1 MEAAARGGGNGGGW
15 AGRVAGAEAGRGEAG
30 GGPWGRK
37 RQVSADWAA
46 SGRALLPVERGL
58 VREVLPL
65 YANSHTAASR
75 TGLQTTCFVNEARQA
90 AAESFNAR
98 ITRSDRNSDV
108 VLFTGHGSTG
118 AINKMVQV
126 LGLHRPH
133 VGGEDSRPVVF
144 VGPHEHH
151 SNLLPWRESCAEVIV
166 IPEDAE
172 GRLCRATLADTLRRT
187 RGRPLR
193 IGAFSACSNVTG
205 VVADV
210 DAITEQLHRGDCLA
224 FWDYAG
230 AAQHIGLDM
239 NPVVADPNGGGSN
252 PWVYKDAAFV
262 SLHKFPGGP
271 GCPGLLLAKRRLF
284 INATPSEP
292 GGGTVFFVTERDH
305 RYLSNRE
312 HREQGGTQDIPG
324 QSRAGLM
331 LSSLR
336 AAAPFTVWRE
346 RDEAVARRLLSG
358 LAQEPAIALL
368 GPELHPRGA
377 HRVPVTSFLVRAP
390 PPPGSPGSRW
400 LHPAFVC
407 AILADVF
414 GVQSRAGCM
423 CAGPY
428 GLRLL
433 GISEA
438 DQTAIEAHL
447 ADQLEVLR
455 PGFTRLSPSSHAPE
469 WEIDYIVGAA
479 RAVARDGWR
488 LLPHYR
494 FDPKTGEWKHRS
506 RMRRFQDRKWLEPLA
521 QWPRGGSHVSSGGA
535 QPSEAS
541 AEEPVAGEE
550 DGREN
555 GEVEAAAF
563 AAGDDWESGF
573 WAAVNRRESAFQSDL
588 KKQLE
593 EGEALLRSPPAVA
606 RGGPA
611 PAEELLSAE
620 NHDSALTALLRWF
633 MLPSE
638 ALALIQD
645 AHSGDVW
652 RGASTPT
659 EVPVEGPV
667 APRQYAEPGTVTPWE
682 PAPEDTW
689 AGSAAGEASG
699 KGPAAASNGA
709 DAGEGAEP
717 VEIQRAPEKVDVE
730 RASSKK
736 YPLRRGRAAEEG
748 PAWTVLKAKRARV
761 GVGSGDAPTE
771 AAAVALTGGQ
781 AAPKRDKK
789 TGLLR
794 IPQKLYR
801 NMAMAVSQWGMI
813 KQGDKVL
820 LGLSGGKDSLAL
832 LHCLLALKQKY
843 PPGSWELACATVD
856 PGSEAFNP
864 KPLIPYLE
872 SLGVKYHY
880 LETPIME
887 WAREGRLQ
895 GDSIC
900 AFCARMKRGALYTCC
915 REHGYN
921 KLAMAQHL
929 DDQAESFFMSVMH
942 NGLLRT
948 MKANYPVDAG
958 DIRVI
963 RPLVYVREK
972 ELRDFSYA
980 AGLPVI
986 AENCPA
992 CFSDPKERAHIK
1004 KLLAKQETLFP
1015 ALFSC
1020 LRRALTPLMDPAL
1033 MDVTQVVSREVASM
1047 TDSRRRDRQ
1056 AEARAGADTTADW
1069 EQQQTG
1075 RVNLAP
1081 EQIALLE
1088 ALPERALLHELQRR
1102 ARGERHGRAQGKK
1115 EEAAGAPGAPAATRD
1130 GEFEADLHPKQTM
1143 CTAEACARR
1152 AED

>member
-1 MEAAARGGGNGGGW
+1 
-15 AGRVAGAEAGRGEAG
+15 V
-30 GGPWGRK
+30 

-65 YANSHTAASR
+65 YANAHTAASR
-75 TGLQTTCFVNEARQA
+75 TGLQTTCFVSEARQA
-90 AAESFNAR
+90 AAEAFNAR
-98 ITRSDRNSDV
+98 ITRADQNADV
-108 VLFTGHGSTG
+108 VLFAGQGSTG

-133 VGGEDSRPVVF
+133 AGDEGSRPVVF

-151 SNLLPWRESCAEVIV
+151 SNLLPWRESCAEVV
-166 IPEDAE
+166 AIPEDAE
-172 GRLCRATLADTLRRT
+172 GRLCRASLAAALRRT
-187 RGRPLR
+187 RRSALR

-205 VVADV
+205 VVAEV
-210 DAITEQLHRGDCLA
+210 DAVTEQLHRGGCLA
-224 FWDYAG
+224 FWDYAS

-239 NPVVADPNGGGSN
+239 NPVVAGSGRSN

-284 INATPSEP
+284 ANAAPSEP

-336 AAAPFTVWRE
+336 AAAPPAEWRA
-346 RDEAVARRLLSG
+346 RDEAVAQRLLAG
-358 LAQEPAIALL
+358 LAAEPTVTLL
-368 GPELHPRGA
+368 GPPPHPRGSS
-377 HRVPVTSFLVRAP
+377 RVPVASFLVRAP
-390 PPPGSPGSRW
+390 PRPGAGGSLW
-400 LHPAFVC
+400 LHPAYVC
-407 AILADVF
+407 AVLADVF

-433 GISEA
+433 GLSEA

-455 PGFTRLSPSSHAPE
+455 PGFTRLSPATHAPD

-494 FDPKTGEWKHRS
+494 FNPKTGEWKHRS
-506 RMRRFQDRKWLEPLA
+506 RLRRFQDRKWLEPLA
-521 QWPRGGSHVSSGGA
+521 QWPRPAASRPAELNQAPEGG
-535 QPSEAS
+535 
-541 AEEPVAGEE
+541 
-550 DGREN
+550 D

-563 AAGDDWESGF
+563 AAGEDWEDGF
-573 WAAVNRRESAFQSDL
+573 WAAVGRRETALRADL
-588 KKQLE
+588 GKQLK
-593 EGEALLRSPPAVA
+593 EGAALLHAPPAVA

-620 NHDSALTALLRWF
+620 NHDSALTDALRWF
-633 MLPSE
+633 MFPSE
-638 ALALIQD
+638 ALALLKD
-645 AHSGDVW
+645 EGGEGVW
-652 RGASTPT
+652 PGSATPT
-659 EVPVEGPV
+659 AVPVLGPV
-667 APRQYAEPGTVTPWE
+667 RPRAYAEPGTVEPWE
-682 PAPEDTW
+682 AAPEDTW
-689 AGSAAGEASG
+689 EGPETEAREEPQTAPDKGNARRVDGESATLAEAGQERQGQ
-699 KGPAAASNGA
+699 
-709 DAGEGAEP
+709 EGLEGGTDAEP
-717 VEIQRAPEKVDVE
+717 RAT
-730 RASSKK
+730 SKK
-736 YPLRRGRAAEEG
+736 YPLRRGRAAEQG
-748 PAWTVLKAKRARV
+748 PAWAELQAKRARV
-761 GVGSGDAPTE
+761 DGQN
-771 AAAVALTGGQ
+771 GGPAQ
-781 AAPKRDKK
+781 PGKAPKRDKK

-864 KPLIPYLE
+864 RPLIPYLE

-880 LETPIME
+880 IDTPIME

-915 REHGYN
+915 RENGYN

-980 AGLPVI
+980 SGLPVI

-1004 KLLAKQETLFP
+1004 KLLSKQETLFP

-1020 LRRALTPLMDPAL
+1020 LRRAVTPLMDPAL
-1033 MDVTQVVSREVASM
+1033 MDAAQVVGREVAGM
-1047 TDSRRRDRQ
+1047 TDHARRRGRQ
-1056 AEARAGADTTADW
+1056 LDARAGADTTADW
-1069 EQQQTG
+1069 ELQQTG
-1075 RVNLAP
+1075 RAGLAP
-1081 EQIALLE
+1081 EQVALLE
-1088 ALPERALLHELQRR
+1088 DLPERALLHELQRR
-1102 ARGERHGRAQGKK
+1102 ARGERHGRAQERKQ
-1115 EEAAGAPGAPAATRD
+1115 AGGSEGPGARPATLD

-1143 CTAEACARR
+1143 CTADGCIRPTKAG
-1152 AED
+1152 